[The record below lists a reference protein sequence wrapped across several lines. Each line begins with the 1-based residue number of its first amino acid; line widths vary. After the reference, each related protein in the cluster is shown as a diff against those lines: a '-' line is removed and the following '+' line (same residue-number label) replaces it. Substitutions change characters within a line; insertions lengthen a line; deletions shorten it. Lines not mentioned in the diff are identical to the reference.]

1 MRLGIDLD
9 NTLICYDGVFL
20 ECSKYL
26 GFTPETFK
34 GGKREIK
41 NYLHQRVD
49 GEKNW
54 QKLQGQV
61 YGRWINNATLYSGA
75 YRFLWRC
82 KARGFSVEII
92 SHKSEY
98 GHFDDENVPLRN
110 VAIDFLTQAG
120 IYSSN
125 DQSMIDNIQF
135 CSSQEEKILC
145 ISEKNFDW
153 FVDDLPEIFKSK
165 QFPIGTKR
173 IIFDPTGEKSLH
185 NSDTSV
191 SWSVIESRVL
201 GDWTKLELKQLAL
214 EVCKVRVD
222 EVVSQEGR
230 GNSGIFRVT
239 LADRVPTVLKIYPD
253 DGQHNRLH
261 SEYTGLEL
269 LNKCG
274 IKQIVQRVACSPSLN
289 VGMYQWIDGKP
300 IGNPSTG
307 DIVQALSWVSKL
319 HAVRTVSEWRS
330 FPSASAAVFSG
341 IQLEEQIECR
351 FSKLNKESVESKELG
366 EFLEGELRP
375 IADKILKWGRT
386 RWPKSRKFGQ
396 QLSLEERTLSPSDF
410 GFHNALRRNDGS
422 IVFLDFEYF
431 GWDDPVKLIVDFTL
445 HPGMNL
451 ANKLKTTWVHGAL
464 EIFGS
469 GVRPRLEIMWPY
481 LGICWC
487 LILLN
492 EFREDVWLRRTR
504 ASYRG
509 PEKQNEIMLCQL
521 EKSRNLLS
529 WINLNY
535 REFPF

>member
-49 GEKNW
+49 GEKHW

-98 GHFDDENVPLRN
+98 GHFDNEYIPLRD

-135 CSSQEEKILC
+135 CSNQEEKILC

-165 QFPIGTKR
+165 QFPIDTKR

-185 NSDTSV
+185 NSDTSG

-222 EVVSQEGR
+222 EVVLQEGR
-230 GNSGIFRVT
+230 GNSGMGCVG
-239 LADRVPTVLKIYPD
+239 AV
-253 DGQHNRLH
+253 H
-261 SEYTGLEL
+261 SPGT
-269 LNKCG
+269 
-274 IKQIVQRVACSPSLN
+274 
-289 VGMYQWIDGKP
+289 
-300 IGNPSTG
+300 
-307 DIVQALSWVSKL
+307 
-319 HAVRTVSEWRS
+319 
-330 FPSASAAVFSG
+330 
-341 IQLEEQIECR
+341 
-351 FSKLNKESVESKELG
+351 SV
-366 EFLEGELRP
+366 
-375 IADKILKWGRT
+375 
-386 RWPKSRKFGQ
+386 
-396 QLSLEERTLSPSDF
+396 
-410 GFHNALRRNDGS
+410 
-422 IVFLDFEYF
+422 
-431 GWDDPVKLIVDFTL
+431 
-445 HPGMNL
+445 
-451 ANKLKTTWVHGAL
+451 
-464 EIFGS
+464 
-469 GVRPRLEIMWPY
+469 
-481 LGICWC
+481 
-487 LILLN
+487 
-492 EFREDVWLRRTR
+492 
-504 ASYRG
+504 
-509 PEKQNEIMLCQL
+509 
-521 EKSRNLLS
+521 
-529 WINLNY
+529 
-535 REFPF
+535 